1 MSRHH
6 SPILLRSRW
15 IYFLSVSSIVFFAFS
30 AEAPGQEKYPNRP
43 ITIMVPFPPGGVADL
58 TARPVAAALEKV
70 LKIPVGVVNKTGA
83 AGAVGMQ
90 YVATSR
96 PDGYTL
102 LLALSSISIIPE
114 ADKIFGRPP
123 ALTVEQL

>member
-1 MSRHH
+1 MMRSYRLY
-6 SPILLRSRW
+6 SLLLPLMILLV
-15 IYFLSVSSIVFFAFS
+15 LAVTVSA
-30 AEAPGQEKYPNRP
+30 QEKYPDRP
-43 ITIMVPFPPGGVADL
+43 VTIVAPFPPGGVADL

-70 LKIPVGVVNKTGA
+70 LKAPVGVVNKQGA

-90 YVATSR
+90 SVATSR

-114 ADKIFGRPP
+114 ADQLFGRPP
-123 ALTVEQL
+123 AFTVAQFAPI